1 MCTSRRSLEM
11 SIPTK
16 SWFMTRPCECGLW
29 RPKRLYGFEVEP
41 VSRAP
46 GSVTVFCGDLD
57 VHGLLPTLPLAVPTT
72 EGDGKIQ
79 GVALPRRREGTPSQ
93 RRRWAF
99 FSALLAG
106 GDGGAAG
113 KGRHRRG
120 RGAALAG
127 HAQEHGQ
134 HDERGD
140 QAGRGAEREEQA

>member
-46 GSVTVFCGDLD
+46 GSVTVFCGALD

-79 GVALPRRREGTPSQ
+79 DVGRRRRRERATSQ
-93 RRRWAF
+93 RRRWVF
-99 FSALLAG
+99 FITLLDLQPRVEGISQAVAEQVDAQHGDEDGEAG
-106 GDGGAAG
+106 
-113 KGRHRRG
+113 
-120 RGAALAG
+120 
-127 HAQEHGQ
+127 
-134 HDERGD
+134 ERS
-140 QAGRGAEREEQA
+140 